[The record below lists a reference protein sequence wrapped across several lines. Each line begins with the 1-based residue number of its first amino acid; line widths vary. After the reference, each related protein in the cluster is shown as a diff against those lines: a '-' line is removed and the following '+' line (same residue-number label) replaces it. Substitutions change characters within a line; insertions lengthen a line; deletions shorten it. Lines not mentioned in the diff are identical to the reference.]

1 MWRGDY
7 ESCKVLADAY
17 YMKRAKKIP
26 VFHAVVV
33 HGLDFIKLQKNR
45 DVPAELLVFLINLL
59 LLSVPVVVVS

>member
-7 ESCKVLADAY
+7 ESYKVLADAY

-33 HGLDFIKLQKNR
+33 HGLDFIETSKK
-45 DVPAELLVFLINLL
+45 P
-59 LLSVPVVVVS
+59 